1 MSFSQ
6 GSSSGTLSFR
16 PARFNVE
23 WDGVSQAKAT
33 FELTCWDT
41 AASYSAVAYR
51 VWPEDGSLGCSSG
64 GVTVNAIEYE
74 RGARHWTFNGS
85 CQRVFA
91 SDESLSMSAAN
102 GTAQVTFSSLS
113 TTAQHAWQLRATK
126 SGVTRV
132 LIAGLVRTVELN
144 PYEPGAGSVQAVS
157 GVTASG
163 CFS

>member
-1 MSFSQ
+1 MSFNV
-6 GSSSGTLSFR
+6 GSGSGTLSFR

-33 FELTCWDT
+33 FALTCWDP

-51 VWPEDGSLGCSSG
+51 VWPEDGALGCSG
-64 GVTVNAIEYE
+64 FPVEYE
-74 RGARHWTFNGS
+74 RGTRHWTLNGS
-85 CQRVFA
+85 CQKVFA
-91 SDESLSMSAAN
+91 SDVSLSMSAAS

-113 TTAQHAWQLRATK
+113 TTEQHAWQLRATK
-126 SGVTRV
+126 GGVTRV

-163 CFS
+163 CF

>member
-1 MSFSQ
+1 MSFNV
-6 GSSSGTLSFR
+6 GSGSGTLSFR
-16 PARFNVE
+16 PARFNVD

-33 FELTCWDT
+33 FALTCWDP
-41 AASYSAVAYR
+41 AASYSAIAYQ
-51 VWPEDGSLGCSSG
+51 VWDRDGELGCSSG
-64 GVTVNAIEYE
+64 GIQVSPIEYE
-74 RGARHWTFNGS
+74 RGERYWTFNGS

-91 SDESLSMSAAN
+91 SDTSLSMSAAN

-144 PYEPGAGSVQAVS
+144 PYEPGGGSVNAVS

-163 CFS
+163 CF